1 MATVKNGLMT
11 SAGKWWKHLRWMKRP
26 FWKAERRA
34 AKTAT
39 KKDAGKD
46 A

>member
-1 MATVKNGLMT
+1 MATVKKGVTT
-11 SAGKWWKHLRWMKRP
+11 SSGKWWKHLRWMKRP

-34 AKTAT
+34 ANSAAN
-39 KKDAGKD
+39 KDTGKD